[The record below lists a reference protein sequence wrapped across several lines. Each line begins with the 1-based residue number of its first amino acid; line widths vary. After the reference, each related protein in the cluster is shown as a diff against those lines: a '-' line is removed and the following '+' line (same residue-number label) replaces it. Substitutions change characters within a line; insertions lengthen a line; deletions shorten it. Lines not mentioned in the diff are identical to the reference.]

1 MKKLDSR
8 LFAPLVLTLL
18 IGAGA
23 ALANGATA
31 TGKVQ
36 KVDNAAAK
44 VTIKHGAIKALDM
57 PDPMTM
63 VYQVKDPSMLKAIKA
78 GDDVTFDVDHADS
91 GYVVTRIQKK

>member
-1 MKKLDSR
+1 MKRLNSR
-8 LFAPLVLTLL
+8 LFATIALTLL
-18 IGAGA
+18 LGPGA
-23 ALANGATA
+23 ALAATA

-36 KVDNAAAK
+36 KIDDAASK
-44 VTIKHGAIKALDM
+44 VTIKHGPIKALDM

-63 VYQVKDPSMLKAIKA
+63 VYPVKDPSMLKTIKA